1 MDKKKCSI
9 CSQDYEVCKN
19 CEKYGQMKGCVVE
32 DKTKGWHDNGGYV
45 EDPNDKPSNSGSW
58 MKGKNEKK

>member
-1 MDKKKCSI
+1 MDKKNCSV
-9 CSQDYEVCKN
+9 CSQTYEFGKN
-19 CEKYGQMKGCVVE
+19 CGRMNGCVVE
-32 DKTKGWHDNGGYV
+32 DKKQGWHDNGGYV

>member
-1 MDKKKCSI
+1 MDKKKCPI

-19 CEKYGQMKGCVVE
+19 CEKYGKLKGCVTE
-32 DKTKGWHDNGGYV
+32 DKTGGWHDNGAYV

-58 MKGKNEKK
+58 MKGEKEKK

>member
-1 MDKKKCSI
+1 MDKKNCSV

-32 DKTKGWHDNGGYV
+32 DKTQGWHDNGGYV

-58 MKGKNEKK
+58 MKRENEKK

>member
-1 MDKKKCSI
+1 
-9 CSQDYEVCKN
+9 
-19 CEKYGQMKGCVVE
+19 MKGCVVE
-32 DKTKGWHDNGGYV
+32 DKEQGWHDNCGYV